1 MLILLIIESIFLVA
15 YLWYVIHS
23 HASKQV
29 TFYVKTLTLISWLIS
44 FSLIIILPLDIYKNE
59 QDLKD
64 TQIEVIWIVLYWLT
78 FLLTWIFLPITLDY
92 EDAGEFTFKQKLF
105 KAIKINF
112 QIYAI
117 FGVLGIAFTIY
128 LLVEKQFTFQ
138 ALLALTVVLSNALG
152 LLIVTF
158 LLGYAIVAIPKQF
171 FRESNHQIQLNLK
184 YHSINKTKLLLEQ
197 ESLDLDE
204 ILIEILSYESKYKN
218 NEEYQPYIQQ
228 ILQLFTKEQIEMA
241 KLYRLRNNNSN
252 QLEDLN
258 IDKLSEIHKRSKE
271 LTYDYV
277 RKSKK
282 LEILTKQALFIE
294 DIINCDHREKKIS
307 SAARPER
314 VGCFGKF
321 IDKFQYYWY
330 VKFWKI
336 IMYSTAIVFI
346 ILGSLITLS
355 EIAIFGNLKF
365 NVFIYFINDNE
376 EFFAVQILVLIPLLY
391 VLYCIQYG
399 LLNIR
404 FNRFGFYDYGY
415 TDAPSLLFSATFVS
429 RIAFPLAFN
438 FFWMFN
444 ESDADIANVVGNFN
458 FDQYLTEFKLAF
470 PILLVILIICNIF
483 DIYDKLLGALGFERF
498 QFEIGFADEHTE
510 EGQEYVQKFRLEL
523 SNSQIPQNI
532 NQDMKQ
538 PFL

>member
-23 HASKQV
+23 HAQKQV
-29 TFYVKTLTLISWLIS
+29 NFYVKALTLISWLIS

-59 QDLKD
+59 QELED
-64 TQIEVIWIVLYWLT
+64 TKIEIIWIVLYWVT
-78 FLLTWIFLPITLDY
+78 FLLTWFFLPITLDY
-92 EDAGEFTFKQKLF
+92 EDAGEFTFKQKLIR
-105 KAIKINF
+105 AIKINL
-112 QIYAI
+112 ITYAI

-128 LLVEKQFTFQ
+128 LLVEKSFTFQ
-138 ALLALTVVLSNALG
+138 ALLAFTVVLSNALG

-184 YHSINKTKLLLEQ
+184 YHSINKTKELLER
-197 ESLDLDE
+197 ELLDLDDL
-204 ILIEILSYESKYKN
+204 LIEILSYESKYKF
-218 NEEYQPYIQQ
+218 NEEYQPYVQK
-228 ILQLFTKEQIEMA
+228 ILELFTKEQIDSA
-241 KLYRLRNNNSN
+241 KLSRLRSKND
-252 QLEDLN
+252 QGLEDMNL
-258 IDKLSEIHKRSKE
+258 DKFAEIHKRAKE
-271 LTYDYV
+271 LSYDCV
-277 RKSKK
+277 RNTKK
-282 LEILTKQALFIE
+282 LEILTQQALFIE
-294 DIINCDHREKKIS
+294 DIINCDVREKKIT
-307 SAARPER
+307 SAIRPER
-314 VGCFGKF
+314 VGCLGTF
-321 IDKFQYYWY
+321 IDKVQYYWY

-336 IMYSTAIVFI
+336 IMYSAAIIFI
-346 ILGSLITLS
+346 CLGALITLS

-365 NVFIYFINDNE
+365 NVFIYFINDEE

-391 VLYCIQYG
+391 VLYCVQYG
-399 LLNIR
+399 LLSIR
-404 FNRFGFYDYGY
+404 LNRYGFYDYGF
-415 TDAPSLLFSATFVS
+415 TDGPSLIFSATFIS

-483 DIYDKLLGALGFERF
+483 DIYDKLLGALGFQRF
-498 QFEIGFADEHTE
+498 QFELGYADEHTE
-510 EGQEYVQKFRLEL
+510 EGQEYVQKNRLEQ
-523 SNSQIPQNI
+523 SKAHAPR
-532 NQDMKQ
+532 QDLKQ